1 MKHLALVI
9 ALAAFSTSAFAE
21 GTSSQN
27 ADELRL
33 VRSIS
38 VYIEDHVRDGC
49 LSNPNALK
57 VEAELILRRSE
68 ISIAEHDPPGQR
80 YQLVIAP
87 YGGGSKTEGG
97 QGLGHCLVALRVELW
112 RWARVPEGH
121 AALVIAYRKS
131 FLLTGYTKSRMQGE
145 LRTTVS
151 EIISDLANEILKAR
165 GN

>member
-1 MKHLALVI
+1 MKHLVLAI
-9 ALAAFSTSAFAE
+9 AFAAFSTSAFAE

-57 VEAELILRRSE
+57 VEAERILRRSG
-68 ISIAEHDPPGQR
+68 ISVTDFDPH
-80 YQLVIAP
+80 YQLGIAP
-87 YGGGSKTEGG
+87 FGWDTVGQPSGSCSVTMR
-97 QGLGHCLVALRVELW
+97 LELW
-112 RWARVPEGH
+112 RFVKVSEGH
-121 AALVIAYRKS
+121 LALVIAYEAG
-131 FLLTGYTKSRMQGE
+131 FLVTGYTKAAMQE
-145 LRTTVS
+145 HLRTKVS
-151 EIISDLANEILKAR
+151 EIVSDLANEILKAQ